1 MTVSRDT
8 AAGRAYLDLR
18 AKARAEGR
26 TFPSLLTLYALEGFL
41 GRLSES
47 SDRDTFVLK
56 GGVLLAAFHARRP
69 TKDIDFLGLDLD
81 NDAET
86 VRERIEAIAA
96 LPRDDGLV
104 LSPTH
109 TRAELIRDDDEYAGV
124 RVHLVYTLATA
135 QLAFHVDVNVGDPV
149 YPAPHDIDV
158 PALLGGSIRLRGYPM
173 VTAMAEKIVTAMQRG
188 AANTRWR
195 DYADVLLL
203 AGDHAVDGSDLH
215 GALTAVAAHRGIALS
230 PLADLLDDYPTI
242 AQNRWER
249 WRANQETR
257 DSLPRGFRDVLIVVS
272 GFADQ
277 ASSGAA
283 IALSWDPT
291 AQRWR

>member
-41 GRLSES
+41 GRLSGS
-47 SDRDTFVLK
+47 TDRDTFVLK

-104 LSPTH
+104 LSPDH
-109 TRAELIRDDDEYAGV
+109 TRAELIRDDGEYAGV
-124 RVHLVYTLATA
+124 RVHLVYTLATTR
-135 QLAFHVDVNVGDPV
+135 LAFHVDVNVGDPV
-149 YPAPHDIDV
+149 YPAPHDVDL

-203 AGDHAVDGSDLH
+203 ARDHAVDGSDLH
-215 GALTAVAAHRGIALS
+215 GALTAVATHRGIALS
-230 PLADLLDDYPTI
+230 PLADLLDGYPDL
-242 AQNRWER
+242 AQNRWAR

-257 DSLPRGFRDVLIVVS
+257 DSLPRGFRDVLTVVA

-277 ASSGAA
+277 ASSDAA
-283 IALSWDPT
+283 VALSWDPMV
-291 AQRWR
+291 QRWT